1 MAKSSLYSPSKVA
14 RTVVLGVWPV
24 ALCVSAI
31 VSEGEG
37 MISRPSRAFPVRDI
51 AANRV
56 LYADVS
62 ARRVRRGWVG
72 RPRWLRRHMP
82 AAPASASGW
91 DGHAGGG
98 HAGIEGGWAIG
109 EYQNLGGPYGITT
122 IKGQAAYFDAERGW
136 MVR

>member
-1 MAKSSLYSPSKVA
+1 MIRRIAITLAAVA
-14 RTVVLGVWPV
+14 AAGFV
-24 ALCVSAI
+24 A
-31 VSEGEG
+31 
-37 MISRPSRAFPVRDI
+37 
-51 AANRV
+51 
-56 LYADVS
+56 
-62 ARRVRRGWVG
+62 
-72 RPRWLRRHMP
+72 